1 MALCVQKRGS
11 GEQGR
16 VLGRHLAR
24 ERDSRVCCRV
34 EWRVQCQSGKKQ
46 LMPPFDFHSR
56 AQEPCKDESCR
67 HQSEGQFELPYTHGP
82 AVILSGT

>member
-24 ERDSRVCCRV
+24 ERDSRVCCRD
-34 EWRVQCQSGKKQ
+34 EWRVRCQSGKKQ

-56 AQEPCKDESCR
+56 AQEPCKGTRAVDTRVRDSSSC
-67 HQSEGQFELPYTHGP
+67 HTPMAQ
-82 AVILSGT
+82 LSY